1 MFVKV
6 LLKVRNLIRHI
17 TYYLHD
23 REQRIYCSCPSSVQ
37 FMPESRVVNLRNNRV
52 LIKIGANTVVRGELL
67 IYMHGGSIDIGDYCY
82 IGEDSRIW
90 SANRI
95 YIGDRVLIAHN
106 VNIHDSNDHPI
117 DPLERHEHYKKIIT
131 TGHPKQVNM
140 KSAEINIEDDVWIG
154 FNSIILKGVTI
165 GRGSIIAAGT
175 LVNRDI
181 EPFSIIAGNP
191 MSSVGD
197 VKVSGG
203 E

>member
-1 MFVKV
+1 MFVKI
-6 LLKVRNLIRHI
+6 LLQARNLLHRT
-17 TYYLHD
+17 TYYLND
-23 REQRIYCSCPSSVQ
+23 REQRLYCSCPSSVK

-52 LIKIGANTVVRGELL
+52 LINIGANTVVRGELL
-67 IYMHGGSIDIGDYCY
+67 TYMHGGSIDIGDYCY

-95 YIGDRVLIAHN
+95 YIGNRVLIAHN
-106 VNIHDSNDHPI
+106 VNIHDANDHPI
-117 DPLERHEHYKKIIT
+117 NPIERHEHYKKIIT

-175 LVNRDI
+175 VVDRDI
-181 EPFSIIAGNP
+181 EPFTIVAGNP
-191 MSSVGD
+191 ARIIRMID
-197 VKVSGG
+197 KN